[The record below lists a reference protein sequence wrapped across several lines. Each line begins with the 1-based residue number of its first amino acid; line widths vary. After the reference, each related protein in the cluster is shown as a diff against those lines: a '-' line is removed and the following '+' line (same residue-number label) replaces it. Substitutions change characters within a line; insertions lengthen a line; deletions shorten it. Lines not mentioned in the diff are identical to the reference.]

1 MDEPDITNTYAGIE
15 ILKSAFKQI
24 YGKMDQQMHIA
35 AEKKGVMYLRE
46 ELNGGNDRK
55 PSRR

>member
-1 MDEPDITNTYAGIE
+1 MDEPDITSTYAGIE

-35 AEKKGVMYLRE
+35 AEKGVMYLRE
-46 ELNGGNDRK
+46 ELNGEVTRK